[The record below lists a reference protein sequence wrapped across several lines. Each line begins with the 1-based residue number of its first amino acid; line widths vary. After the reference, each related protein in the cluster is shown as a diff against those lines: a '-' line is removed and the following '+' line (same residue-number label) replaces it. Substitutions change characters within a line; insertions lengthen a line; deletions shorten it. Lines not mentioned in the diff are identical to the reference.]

1 VKDSPKKKNNHFVPR
16 SYLRRFC
23 SASERQ
29 IGLYNIRSDRE
40 LEGAPIKSQCSRDY
54 FYTKDPAHEDRF
66 SEIEAEQVR
75 LLNEIT
81 ASFALPPAGSDDR
94 KLLDTCLMFQAGRTA
109 SAVAHSN
116 HMANEFGKAMLY
128 HHYARS
134 EQKDILEFLPRVKIS
149 VVNAVFDSIRQH
161 VLMTPLVE
169 DLDCTLLVNRTGED
183 FLTSD
188 HPVVQCNCLPM
199 SSYPDRGIGFAS
211 RGLIVLYPISPRAIL
226 LWSDAEVYRVAS
238 EGGVL
243 AVSNAR
249 DVIDLNLAQFMGAD
263 ENVYFSERR
272 RVQETINAFRR
283 NAATLRPPRPRIKDL
298 PVITSD
304 NRSGKLLLMERPQPR
319 LAKPRGIAIRLAAA
333 KGRFRLGDRL
343 VRDPMRASFVKGA
356 MDEFERRDGPGH
368 TTIDILS

>member
-1 VKDSPKKKNNHFVPR
+1 
-16 SYLRRFC
+16 
-23 SASERQ
+23 
-29 IGLYNIRSDRE
+29 
-40 LEGAPIKSQCSRDY
+40 
-54 FYTKDPAHEDRF
+54 
-66 SEIEAEQVR
+66 
-75 LLNEIT
+75 
-81 ASFALPPAGSDDR
+81 
-94 KLLDTCLMFQAGRTA
+94 MFQAGRTA

-134 EQKDILEFLPRVKIS
+134 DQKDMLEFLPRVRIS
-149 VVNAVFDSIRQH
+149 VINAVFDSIRQH

-169 DLDCTLLVNRTGED
+169 DLDCTLLINRTGED

-199 SSYPDRGIGFAS
+199 SSYPDRGTGFAS

-226 LWSDAEVYRVAS
+226 LWCDAEVYRVAS

-243 AVSNAR
+243 AVLKAR
-249 DVIDLNLAQFMGAD
+249 DVIDLNLAQFMEAD

-272 RVQETINAFRR
+272 RVQETIKAFRR
-283 NAATLRPPRPRIKDL
+283 NVATVRPPRPKVNDV

-304 NRSGKLLLMERPQPR
+304 NRRGKLLVMERPQPR
-319 LAKPRGIAIRLAAA
+319 LARPHAIAIRLSAA

-343 VRDPMRASFVKGA
+343 VRDPMRASFVKGV
-356 MDEFERRDGPGH
+356 MDAFERRDGPGH
-368 TTIDILS
+368 TMIDISS